1 MPPARLARR
10 ASSARRAIVDADAG
24 EGEAIVLDDVSEAR
38 SAAAEEAEDDPAVPS
53 SMKVPKSAVVRD
65 LAKEVE
71 SRRTFAIIPHP
82 DAGKTTLTE
91 KLLYYGGAIN
101 EAGAVRSR
109 RGAKAATSDWMEME
123 QQRGI
128 SISST
133 ALSFAYS
140 GSTLNLLDT
149 PATPTSP
156 RTRTGP

>member
-1 MPPARLARR
+1 MSSLAASLARAPPAVAAPARPRPAARAASASAARRVGGLGAKMPPARLARR

-24 EGEAIVLDDVSEAR
+24 EGEAIVLDDVSEAI

-71 SRRTFAIIPHP
+71 SRRTFAIISHP

-101 EAGAVRSR
+101 EAGAVIL
-109 RGAKAATSDWMEME
+109 KHFCKI
-123 QQRGI
+123 QCKI
-128 SISST
+128 I
-133 ALSFAYS
+133 
-140 GSTLNLLDT
+140 
-149 PATPTSP
+149 
-156 RTRTGP
+156 